1 MFNTVKELLSSLKRN
16 SLKSYVVFP
25 LLRKFQV
32 CAAEKKDEES
42 FRGQWA

>member
-32 CAAEKKDEES
+32 CAAEKKDGES
-42 FRGQWA
+42 FSPQ